1 MPADPI
7 RQRRRRNAGSTQPRP
22 RGRLAEKLKAMNREA
37 ILSIVRHVLTTA
49 GGALV
54 ANGTINAEQLNTG
67 AGAVIALAGIIWG
80 VLAKREK

>member
-7 RQRRRRNAGSTQPRP
+7 RQRRRPPRRETEPRP
-22 RGRLAEKLKAMNREA
+22 KGRIREKLQAMNREA
-37 ILSIVRHVLTTA
+37 ILSIVRHILTTA